1 MAIRP
6 ASVEGRTVV
15 PLARVVRE
23 EHSAG
28 ARLGTAVV
36 AETPVVVGHGLV
48 RLLLRRGFDPR
59 TLREV
64 LDALDPVHGANR

>member
-1 MAIRP
+1 M
-6 ASVEGRTVV
+6 
-15 PLARVVRE
+15 
-23 EHSAG
+23 
-28 ARLGTAVV
+28 
-36 AETPVVVGHGLV
+36 AETPVVVEHGLV

>member
-1 MAIRP
+1 MGDMRW
-6 ASVEGRTVV
+6 
-15 PLARVVRE
+15 

-28 ARLGTAVV
+28 PRLGTADV
-36 AETPVVVGHGLV
+36 AETPVVVEHGLV